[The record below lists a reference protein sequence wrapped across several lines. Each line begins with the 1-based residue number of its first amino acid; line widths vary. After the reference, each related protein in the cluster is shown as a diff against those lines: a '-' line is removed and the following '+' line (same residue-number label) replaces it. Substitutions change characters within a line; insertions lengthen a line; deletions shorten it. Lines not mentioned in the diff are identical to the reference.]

1 MNFWHKL
8 HDVNHLFP
16 NVMVSVLFHKGT
28 GFMWLNITNGETHKV
43 HPITIM
49 QRPASRLLLGMAS
62 WPLFYYNMYTMYLY
76 TMKRITAKW
85 KKERPTTD
93 DKIFNQLSFQF
104 MASLPN
110 PFFFFCFLF
119 LCPLHYNS
127 STSYTLQSS
136 PFIWSCHDSKNQFDV
151 RNKTFFYANF
161 RQVIYL
167 LWTPWGVVIVSTDAW
182 KWTLRDYLNLQ
193 YML

>member
-110 PFFFFCFLF
+110 PFFFFFAFCFSAHYIIIVL
-119 LCPLHYNS
+119 LH
-127 STSYTLQSS
+127 TLYSHLPS
-136 PFIWSCHDSKNQFDV
+136 FDLV
-151 RNKTFFYANF
+151 MTVK
-161 RQVIYL
+161 ISL
-167 LWTPWGVVIVSTDAW
+167 
-182 KWTLRDYLNLQ
+182 
-193 YML
+193 MLGIKLSFMQISDR